1 MSCYYVQ
8 QAGTDMT
15 ILHLP
20 DEKVRLSRAT
30 FKGAAIIKD
39 FSSPAPWETAETPH
53 LSKLSQ

>member
-30 FKGAAIIKD
+30 FKGAAIIKRLQQPRSVGD
-39 FSSPAPWETAETPH
+39 SGNPPFI
-53 LSKLSQ
+53 